1 MSAHSMVATLARIP
15 RTATHTRTQILKEK
29 EKVAV
34 WLRQNIREI
43 SEFRGITLQTKS
55 YSLAKQNPLPPKKK
69 YISWA
74 GGRGRFKTVH
84 QIV

>member
-55 YSLAKQNPLPPKKK
+55 YSLAKQNPLPPKKIYK
-69 YISWA
+69 L
-74 GGRGRFKTVH
+74 GGGEGEV
-84 QIV
+84 